1 MRQDCTCNTPNGIFA
16 LTDVCSTATVQR
28 SGGSNLLA
36 EPELVAIGLRS
47 PAATACD
54 GKQAVQNAVNCLAP
68 SSLGDWWGGGAG
80 ATAPGAGVSPAMG
93 DLGARPPAEEARAR
107 AGRDA
112 LGSLGLAALL
122 IRFPALPDFE
132 VDPSPP
138 QRKPGHLR

>member
-1 MRQDCTCNTPNGIFA
+1 M
-16 LTDVCSTATVQR
+16 
-28 SGGSNLLA
+28 
-36 EPELVAIGLRS
+36 
-47 PAATACD
+47 
-54 GKQAVQNAVNCLAP
+54 QNAVNCLAS

-132 VDPSPP
+132 VDHDPETRSANPVTSG
-138 QRKPGHLR
+138 PG